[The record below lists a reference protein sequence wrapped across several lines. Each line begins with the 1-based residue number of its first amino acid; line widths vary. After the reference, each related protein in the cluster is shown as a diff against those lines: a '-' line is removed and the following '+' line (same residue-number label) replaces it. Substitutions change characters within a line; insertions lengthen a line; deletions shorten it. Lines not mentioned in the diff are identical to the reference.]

1 MMLRFARPA
10 RSQPISLVLLVL
22 SVALACGL
30 FAAEAAAAGT
40 AIKHPDAKDLQANG
54 SPAEQSDPVV
64 VHVDQAKLMPMPDH
78 VGTIIVGNPLIAD
91 VALQPGNLLVVTGK
105 GFGVTNF
112 LALDRSGKVLS
123 ERQIQ
128 VKGPQDNV
136 VVVYRGAERES
147 YSCLPTCER
156 RITLGDGPSYFD
168 SVLNQS
174 TTRNGQASSGSAG
187 SASAAP
193 R

>member
-1 MMLRFARPA
+1 MLRFARPA
-10 RSQPISLVLLVL
+10 RSQPISLVLLAL
-22 SVALACGL
+22 SLALACGL
-30 FAAEAAAAGT
+30 FAAEAAAAET
-40 AIKHPDAKDLQANG
+40 ASKHPAAKR
-54 SPAEQSDPVV
+54 SDPIV
-64 VHVDQAKLMPMPDH
+64 VHVDQAKLMPMPDK

-91 VALQPGNLLVVTGK
+91 VAVQPGNLLVITGK

-112 LALDRSGKVLS
+112 LALDRAGKVLS
-123 ERQIQ
+123 ERQIE

-168 SVLNQS
+168 AVLNQS
-174 TTRNGQASSGSAG
+174 TTRNGQAIGSAG
-187 SASAAP
+187 ASGAAP
-193 R
+193 H